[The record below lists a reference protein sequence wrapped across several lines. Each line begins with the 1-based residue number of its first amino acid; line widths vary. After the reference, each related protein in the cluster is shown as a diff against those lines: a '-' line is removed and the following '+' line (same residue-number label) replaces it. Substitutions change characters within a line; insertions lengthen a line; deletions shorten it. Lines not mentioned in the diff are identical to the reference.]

1 MSLEK
6 ITQVTGRGVYV
17 PGDDID
23 TDRIIPARFMKCV
36 TFDGLGEFAF
46 ADAKVAEKAAGRV
59 HALDDAR
66 FNGATVLISG
76 SNFGCGSSREHAPQA
91 LYRYGFRAIIAESF
105 AEIFFGNSTTLG
117 IPCVKMSKQDIEDLA
132 TLIEKTPTA
141 QITLDLTENK
151 VTVDDVDFR
160 AEFSIPGHAREPLM
174 NGRWDS
180 IADLVDGLED
190 VKARVAAIPYLSAK

>member
-1 MSLEK
+1 MPLEK
-6 ITQVTGRGVYV
+6 ITSVTGRGAYV
-17 PGDDID
+17 PGSDID

-91 LYRYGFRAIIAESF
+91 LYRYGFRAIIAASF